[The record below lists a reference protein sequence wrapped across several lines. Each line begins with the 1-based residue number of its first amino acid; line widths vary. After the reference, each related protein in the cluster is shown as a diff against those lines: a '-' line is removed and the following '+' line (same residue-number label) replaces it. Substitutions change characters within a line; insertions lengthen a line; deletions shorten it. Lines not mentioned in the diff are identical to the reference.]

1 LRRNRSKYHA
11 ISTARCGLST
21 VWNKLTNS
29 AWAILEYVWNPVLLL
44 ICTPLFLKALGSER
58 YGLWML
64 LVATV
69 GFGAILNAGT
79 GAATIKH
86 VSAEIGEA
94 NSHQLQRV
102 IQGSLAIAITGGG
115 LLALTIVCAFWF
127 GDDFFFERMGDRH
140 LLHITGLAAGTITW
154 IEQLDNVF
162 ASALRGSERYGL
174 AAKTEIGAKSLQV
187 LALALSLLAGAG
199 LMTVYVIIFIVAV
212 ARLGTKFFVTRRVLK
227 VSEAYPRF
235 AHVKELLHFSKWA
248 WIQGLGGTAFNSSD
262 RFAVASLLGATS
274 LAQYSVVTQLAM
286 QIHGLT
292 AAGVSVVFPMISRKR
307 ARNPS
312 FPIARATVKIFIANA
327 ALSTSIAVVLLVF
340 GKFVLRLWLGAQ
352 MPANAAILLDYLVIA
367 YWLLAL
373 NITPYYVLLGLGQV
387 RIIAIW
393 VFIGGAAGLIPMIY
407 GISRFGL
414 IGAGAGKL
422 IYAAATLMLFVPL
435 GQILLREKL
444 ARNIPRA

>member
-1 LRRNRSKYHA
+1 
-11 ISTARCGLST
+11 
-21 VWNKLTNS
+21 
-29 AWAILEYVWNPVLLL
+29 
-44 ICTPLFLKALGSER
+44 
-58 YGLWML
+58 ML

-86 VSAEIGEA
+86 VSAEMGEA

-115 LLALTIVCAFWF
+115 LLALIIVCIFWF
-127 GDDFFFERMGDRH
+127 GDDFFFKRMGDRH
-140 LLHITGLAAGTITW
+140 LLHITGLAAGMLAW
-154 IEQLDNVF
+154 LEQIDNVF
-162 ASALRGSERYGL
+162 ASALRGSEKYGL

-187 LALALSLLAGAG
+187 LALASSLLAGAG
-199 LMTVYVIIFIVAV
+199 LTAVYAIIFVV
-212 ARLGTKFFVTRRVLK
+212 SLARLGTKYFVTRKVLR

-262 RFAVASLLGATS
+262 RFVVASLLGATS

-312 FPIARATVKIFIANA
+312 FSIARATARVLLANA
-327 ALSTSIAVVLLVF
+327 ALSTCVAVVLLIF
-340 GKFVLRLWLGAQ
+340 GELILRLWLGAQ
-352 MPANAAILLDYLVIA
+352 MPANAVILLDYLIIA

-373 NITPYYVLLGLGQV
+373 NITPYYVLLGLGQI

-393 VFIGGAAGLIPMIY
+393 VFIGGAAGLAPMMY

-422 IYAAATLMLFVPL
+422 IYAVATLMLFVPL

-444 ARNIPRA
+444 APLPPRD

>member
-1 LRRNRSKYHA
+1 
-11 ISTARCGLST
+11 
-21 VWNKLTNS
+21 VWNKLTNP
-29 AWAILEYVWNPVLLL
+29 AWAILEYVWNPLLLL
-44 ICTPLFLKALGSER
+44 ICTPLFLKALGSDS

-86 VSAEIGEA
+86 VSAEMGEA

-115 LLALTIVCAFWF
+115 LLALIIVCVFWF
-127 GDDFFFERMGDRH
+127 GDDFFFRRMGDRH
-140 LLHITGLAAGTITW
+140 LLHITGLTAGMLAW
-154 IEQLDNVF
+154 LEQIDNVF
-162 ASALRGSERYGL
+162 ASALRGSEKYGL
-174 AAKTEIGAKSLQV
+174 AAKTEIGAKSLQ
-187 LALALSLLAGAG
+187 ALALVSALLAGAG
-199 LMTVYVIIFIVAV
+199 LMAVYGIIFVVAL
-212 ARLGTKFFVTRRVLK
+212 ARLGTKWVVTRRVLR
-227 VSEAYPRF
+227 VSKAYPRF
-235 AHVKELLHFSKWA
+235 SHVKELLHFSKWA
-248 WIQGLGGTAFNSSD
+248 WIQGLGGTAFNSAD
-262 RFAVASLLGATS
+262 RFVVASLLGATS
-274 LAQYSVVTQLAM
+274 LAQYAVVTQLAM

-312 FPIARATVKIFIANA
+312 FSIARATARTFLANA
-327 ALSTSIAVVLLVF
+327 ALSTSVAVVLLIF
-340 GKFVLRLWLGAQ
+340 GKLILRLWLGAQ

-373 NITPYYVLLGLGQV
+373 NITPYYVLLGLGQI
-387 RIIAIW
+387 RSIAIW

-422 IYAAATLMLFVPL
+422 VFAVAALMLFVPL
-435 GQILLREKL
+435 GRILFREKL
-444 ARNIPRA
+444 ARITPRD

>member
-1 LRRNRSKYHA
+1 
-11 ISTARCGLST
+11 
-21 VWNKLTNS
+21 VWNKLTNP
-29 AWAILEYVWNPVLLL
+29 AWAILEYVWNPLLLL
-44 ICTPLFLKALGSER
+44 ICTPLFLKALGSDS

-86 VSAEIGEA
+86 VSAEMGEA

-115 LLALTIVCAFWF
+115 LLALIIVCVFWF
-127 GDDFFFERMGDRH
+127 GDDFFFRRMGDRH
-140 LLHITGLAAGTITW
+140 LLHITGLAAGMLAW
-154 IEQLDNVF
+154 LEQIDNVF
-162 ASALRGSERYGL
+162 ASALRGSEKYGL
-174 AAKTEIGAKSLQV
+174 AAKTEIGAKSLQ
-187 LALALSLLAGAG
+187 ALALVSALLAGAG
-199 LMTVYVIIFIVAV
+199 LMAVYGIIFVVAL
-212 ARLGTKFFVTRRVLK
+212 ARLGTKWLVTRRVLR
-227 VSEAYPRF
+227 VSKAYPRF

-248 WIQGLGGTAFNSSD
+248 WIQGLGGTAFNSAD
-262 RFAVASLLGATS
+262 RFVVASLLGATS
-274 LAQYSVVTQLAM
+274 LAQYAVVTQLAM

-312 FPIARATVKIFIANA
+312 FSIARATARTFLANA
-327 ALSTSIAVVLLVF
+327 ALSTSVAVVLLIF
-340 GKFVLRLWLGAQ
+340 GKLILRLWLGAQ

-373 NITPYYVLLGLGQV
+373 NITPYYVLLGLGQI
-387 RIIAIW
+387 RSIAIW

-422 IYAAATLMLFVPL
+422 VFAVAALMLFVPL
-435 GQILLREKL
+435 GRILFREKL
-444 ARNIPRA
+444 ARITPRD